1 LEERTYSAGEGAGE
15 GAGVGASEGAG
26 EGAGEACTRNVNEM
40 TNKPAL
46 LVTIATLSLQKELTW
61 FHLGI

>member
-1 LEERTYSAGEGAGE
+1 VSLEERTYSAG
-15 GAGVGASEGAG
+15 EGAG